1 MAEQCTEPNL
11 MARMVWRNSVRDGV
25 LATSGVRM
33 RKAAGR
39 DISLRQRVARCA
51 ARPLT
56 KARHGARQL
65 DASTCA
71 IGRPLGACAF
81 GCCLPRKAAPGHL

>member
-1 MAEQCTEPNL
+1 
-11 MARMVWRNSVRDGV
+11 MARIVWRSSVRDGG
-25 LATSGVRM
+25 LATSGVRV

-39 DISLRQRVARCA
+39 DTSLRQRVARCA

-56 KARHGARQL
+56 KARHGTRQL

-81 GCCLPRKAAPGHL
+81 GCCLPRKAASSHL